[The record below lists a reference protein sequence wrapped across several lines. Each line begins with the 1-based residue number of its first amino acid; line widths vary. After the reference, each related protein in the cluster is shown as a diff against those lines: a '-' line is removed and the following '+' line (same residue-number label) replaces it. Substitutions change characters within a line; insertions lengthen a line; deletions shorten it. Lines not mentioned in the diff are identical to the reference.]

1 MDRKA
6 RKTRILGVALGVL
19 LSAGLLIGCTAGS
32 EGPEGQDLA
41 GSEMSDTR
49 EGAEGGGEHGGGE
62 SSGEGRES
70 GGEHGSGEG
79 DGEHGPGDGEHG
91 PEGEGSGEGSD
102 GGSEANERA
111 MSSPIVPLDQEWEG
125 VLGGLAV
132 TARYDQATRTV
143 YTTARN
149 TLSHVLCYVQ
159 TEPHIK
165 SGTRTVGELGPGVM
179 GHLSPGEAAA
189 SVLAVADEPSLAG
202 VSYDG
207 LVTHME
213 VFDCGGAGPVP
224 HSAEGGEGGREG
236 AGGEGHGPEGEGAS
250 EGGGEHG
257 SGGEEG
263 SAAMLGVGQTF
274 DQVRG
279 GARLILRY
287 HPPSNSFRGTV
298 ENTTNGVLTRVRVEV
313 HLSNGTELGPT
324 TPQDLAAGKSMAVR
338 LDAAG
343 ERFTGWT
350 PHAEVGPQSSGGGEG
365 SEGSEGSGGEGG
377 SEGAEGPEAAEGEG
391 AGGAGEEG
399 GTRMAPDVVFDG
411 ERKGSR
417 LILGYVPE
425 AGAFVG
431 AVGNISNATLEQVR
445 VEVHLYNRN
454 NELGPTTPIDLAP
467 GQWVPVWLPD
477 EGTGFSEWVPHAEV
491 GAQQP
496 GSGESGGEGGEG
508 SGGEGGSEGSGGEHG
523 AGGEGGSS

>member
-1 MDRKA
+1 MMSTKRKWLA
-6 RKTRILGVALGVL
+6 AALCVFMVVATIG
-19 LSAGLLIGCTAGS
+19 SAGGS
-32 EGPEGQDLA
+32 
-41 GSEMSDTR
+41 SEP
-49 EGAEGGGEHGGGE
+49 GEGGGQET
-62 SSGEGRES
+62 
-70 GGEHGSGEG
+70 
-79 DGEHGPGDGEHG
+79 
-91 PEGEGSGEGSD
+91 GEGSD
-102 GGSEANERA
+102 A
-111 MSSPIVPLDQEWEG
+111 
-125 VLGGLAV
+125 
-132 TARYDQATRTV
+132 
-143 YTTARN
+143 
-149 TLSHVLCYVQ
+149 
-159 TEPHIK
+159 
-165 SGTRTVGELGPGVM
+165 
-179 GHLSPGEAAA
+179 
-189 SVLAVADEPSLAG
+189 
-202 VSYDG
+202 
-207 LVTHME
+207 
-213 VFDCGGAGPVP
+213 
-224 HSAEGGEGGREG
+224 
-236 AGGEGHGPEGEGAS
+236 
-250 EGGGEHG
+250 
-257 SGGEEG
+257 GGEEG
-263 SAAMLGVGQTF
+263 GAALGLDETF
-274 DQVRG
+274 DQVRK
-279 GARLILRY
+279 GARLIMSY
-287 HPPSNSFRGTV
+287 DAGASAFIGTV
-298 ENTTNGVLTRVRVEV
+298 ENTTTATLQQVRVEV